1 MQIKDVFANDV
12 TRDIAP
18 VIYFHEQ
25 DPAKVAAEVS
35 EYIVTGGYPEN
46 DPRSKIGIHEQFVK
60 LLSSLAEELGRITR
74 LMDFWILRFGK
85 I

>member
-25 DPAKVAAEVS
+25 DPAKVTAEVS
-35 EYIVTGGYPEN
+35 EYIVTGGYPEG

-60 LLSSLAEELGRITR
+60 LLDG
-74 LMDFWILRFGK
+74 LRPASVTM
-85 I
+85 